1 MNSDQVLDEDLNAKL
16 ISFLILSFHTVS
28 KGYESLCSNLLNKAI
43 FVNLYQGLK
52 LLVPNPFGS
61 ETKQEEQS
69 SHFKHLA
76 RALTFTE
83 LVESA
88 SCSC

>member
-43 FVNLYQGLK
+43 FVSIYQGLE
-52 LLVPNPFGS
+52 LPVPIPERVQNLREKPAS
-61 ETKQEEQS
+61 E
-69 SHFKHLA
+69 
-76 RALTFTE
+76 
-83 LVESA
+83 
-88 SCSC
+88 